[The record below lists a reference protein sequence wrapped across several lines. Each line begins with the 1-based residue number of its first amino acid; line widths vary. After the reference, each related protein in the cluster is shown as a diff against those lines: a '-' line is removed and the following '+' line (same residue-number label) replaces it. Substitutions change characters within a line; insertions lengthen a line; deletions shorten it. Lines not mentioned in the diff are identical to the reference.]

1 MTNPSDGT
9 HVDLTAL
16 SNYATQ
22 LGYYSS
28 EADKFGGLVD
38 QADVTNEAW
47 GLIGVWAKQSYTD
60 KLTEL
65 RSLLDEMKQ
74 GVGDLTAKVTES
86 VAVYQGNEDDKVIE
100 FGQYEATIDGP
111 K

>member
-1 MTNPSDGT
+1 MTNPSGGT
-9 HVDLTAL
+9 NVDLTAL

-47 GLIGVWAKQSYTD
+47 GLVGVWAKQSYTD
-60 KLTEL
+60 RLTEL
-65 RSLLDEMKQ
+65 RSLLAEMKQ
-74 GVGDLTAKVTES
+74 GVGDLTTKVTDS

-100 FGQYEATIDGP
+100 FGRYEATVDGP